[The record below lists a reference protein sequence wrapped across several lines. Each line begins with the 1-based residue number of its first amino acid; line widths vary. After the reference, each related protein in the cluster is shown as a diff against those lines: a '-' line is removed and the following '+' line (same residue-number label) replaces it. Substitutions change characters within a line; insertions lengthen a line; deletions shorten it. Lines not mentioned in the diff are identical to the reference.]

1 MAKECICGWSSTD
14 SCCEVMRRPTFCNN
28 TIAAEAQVPPRPSEK
43 EEGRLSRVKRML
55 TTSLLMGRHPP
66 VTKTFA
72 VHLDELPIT
81 GDGIPRIVV
90 RMALFIETYGFQ
102 VEGLFR
108 LSGGNPRLV
117 ERLKCSIDRTGDA
130 DFEGCGDVTSVASL
144 LKIWLRDLPEPVVPA
159 AVTAELV
166 TLLNK
171 YGGELDWCE
180 GAREVL
186 DNLPARNGRLLQY
199 ILQLLHH
206 YNLRHADK
214 GYQQSLAAVFSP
226 LLLCGEFHGIA
237 TPDTTHLMAKLIAHY
252 GHIYSDRLLDHT
264 PSMSDSS
271 EVQALSLK
279 TPLMLLNDTGRTKQR
294 KRKDRHGNDAQSLDR
309 KFVRSNSE
317 ERPYMEEKKVGG
329 KESIRRVSSH
339 EDFSRSRHSNYQNS
353 CIMELIAESVGTT
366 EGLNVNQPLH
376 EHNSSHISI
385 RNGNGNKLRNNNN
398 NNNSNN
404 NNNNNNNNSVDN
416 KQISCNKQ
424 ELTRL
429 IDNEV
434 LDIPPVCAVGYA
446 SDLFD
451 ENEHE
456 RRRHSERFAPQRGHR
471 NVVRR
476 RKSLSKSRRIIFSD
490 DQDGGGSS
498 SKENEEEQNVDNFKL
513 QAPLSDDESSLPDTP
528 GSLSRSSSSTSCHSF
543 LQLHS
548 QERDRSPSPT
558 ATPMA
563 TTPPLDLAT
572 LHQQVD
578 ATEPLTSWSI
588 GHRQPQLEDKLSSP
602 RNSIVMSRRVF
613 SSSSDEPLS
622 HYESQVIELS
632 KQIHSLKRKLKRYE
646 EGFEREFGYRP
657 SHADKIANPDT
668 KKMCTLLNKLR
679 KDLKQFKEDG
689 GNSTI
694 SRVVFAAND
703 QSGSSVPSESSVT
716 GSLTE
721 EIIHDIETRLTEKR
735 VAGGRPEKLEDM
747 TREQLLQE
755 KVAVQKGL
763 LHLEGTYGRP
773 TSKEERDIVRPLYD
787 RYRTL
792 KRLLARNALSKLK
805 DSVSELGTI
814 LEHETMDF
822 TSASPPPPA
831 ASPSPSLT
839 TCIASASPVRVDS
852 PPPLR
857 PNTPDLWENLHA
869 LPMSELVVQ
878 QKATRE
884 EKKRLRRS
892 LREFEE
898 ECQNRTGRKLLR
910 EDRLPMEQTYIQYK
924 HAKAKL
930 RLLEALLTKKK

>member
-1 MAKECICGWSSTD
+1 
-14 SCCEVMRRPTFCNN
+14 MRRPTFCNN
-28 TIAAEAQVPPRPSEK
+28 TIAAEAQVPSRPSDK

-55 TTSLLMGRHPP
+55 TSSLLMGRHPP

-90 RMALFIETYGFQ
+90 RMALFIETYGFH

-144 LKIWLRDLPEPVVPA
+144 LKIWLRDLPEPVVSA

-166 TLLNK
+166 TLLHK

-180 GAREVL
+180 GATEIL

-214 GYQQSLAAVFSP
+214 GYLPSLAAVFSP

-252 GHIYSDRLLDHT
+252 GHIYGDRVLDHP

-271 EVQALSLK
+271 EVQTQSLK
-279 TPLMLLNDTGRTKQR
+279 NPLILLNDAGRTKQR

-317 ERPYMEEKKVGG
+317 ERPYVEEKIIGG

-353 CIMELIAESVGTT
+353 CIMELIAESVVTT

-376 EHNSSHISI
+376 EHNSSHIPI
-385 RNGNGNKLRNNNN
+385 RNGNKLRNNNN
-398 NNNSNN
+398 NSNNNINN
-404 NNNNNNNNSVDN
+404 NNNVDN

-424 ELTRL
+424 ELSRL

-434 LDIPPVCAVGYA
+434 LDTPQVCAVGYA

-471 NVVRR
+471 NIVRR
-476 RKSLSKSRRIIFSD
+476 RKSLSKSQKITFSD

-498 SKENEEEQNVDNFKL
+498 SKENDEEQSVDNIKV
-513 QAPLSDDESSLPDTP
+513 QASLSDDDSSLPDTP

-548 QERDRSPSPT
+548 QERERSPSPT
-558 ATPMA
+558 AAPMA

-578 ATEPLTSWSI
+578 ATEPLPSWSL
-588 GHRQPQLEDKLSSP
+588 GHRQPQFEDKHTSP

-613 SSSSDEPLS
+613 SNNSDEPIS
-622 HYESQVIELS
+622 QYESQVIELT
-632 KQIHSLKRKLKRYE
+632 KQINSLKRKLKRYE

-689 GNSTI
+689 GNNTI
-694 SRVVFAAND
+694 SRVVFTTND
-703 QSGSSVPSESSVT
+703 QSGSSAPSETTIGGSVT
-716 GSLTE
+716 E
-721 EIIHDIETRLTEKR
+721 DMIHDIEKRLAEKR
-735 VAGGRPEKLEDM
+735 LVGSRPETLEDM

-763 LHLEGTYGRP
+763 LHLESTHGRP

-792 KRLLARNALSKLK
+792 KRLLARNAPSKLK
-805 DSVSELGTI
+805 DCVSELGTI

-822 TSASPPPPA
+822 TSASPPPPPPA

-852 PPPLR
+852 PPPR

-869 LPMSELVVQ
+869 LPMSELLVQ

-898 ECQNRTGRKLLR
+898 ECQNRIGRKLLR